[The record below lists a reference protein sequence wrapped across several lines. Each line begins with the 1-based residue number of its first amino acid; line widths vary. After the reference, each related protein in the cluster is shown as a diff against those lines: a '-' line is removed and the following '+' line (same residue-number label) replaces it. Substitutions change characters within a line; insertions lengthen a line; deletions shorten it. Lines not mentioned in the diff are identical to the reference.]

1 MKKKRKAKKGLIIF
15 IVVLILIIVGVVLIC
30 KLTKK
35 KDTPT
40 PVVEVV
46 DKIDNFEYELNDNE
60 TKYYNELFDKLK
72 KLLSEENYN
81 EEEYA
86 ILIGQLF
93 LCDFYDLDSKVMKSD
108 IGGTQFVYNDY
119 RSDFEQ
125 GAMTSVYK
133 FVERNVYGD
142 RKQDLP
148 TVKNVEKVEI
158 KTTSYKSDM
167 VTDSSAYEVKMK
179 IEYNKDL
186 GYPNDVL
193 LTLVHN
199 SNKLEIVSMK
209 TL

>member
-133 FVERNVYGD
+133 FVESNVYGD